1 MSSCLTCAPGTF
13 FNQSTTVF
21 NASMCVPCPANSYSP
36 ANATTC
42 TASPGYYLAPSL
54 VAAYASSGVI
64 PGVAAG
70 NFLVFNRNPA
80 VAVYGLT
87 GAVTVSTAK
96 ANITVSQG
104 AFVFSTNG
112 VPLLSNG
119 TGILA
124 PYVWYQFDQGACLF
138 DSSGGGYNLT
148 SSGGALCNATFTSNK
163 VTVPLSAIRG
173 TQSAFFTSS
182 SSSCFTVPIM
192 PMANV
197 QQATG
202 LTIAFWGNMNSGTTG
217 FGRYFDFSGDRGGC
231 AFDPIVAWTR
241 YISQGYTYMSVG
253 SGSSGTALQYALD
266 VGNAWHHYALA
277 IAPSGAWWLWLD
289 GQLYICPTNC
299 SGGAVNASM
308 NNKVYNYTVYRY
320 YLGRTINSCSAYF
333 MDGGMDDFRMY
344 PTVLS
349 TAQVYELY
357 SGKTEVYAPSLA
369 SPAVPC
375 SRACP
380 NGTLRCLPSGYAL
393 CCGVNTYFV
402 EGVSTACAACAPSTV
417 ALGATTACAYCAAG
431 TYFGGSTCVACAA
444 GLYGNGTGCA
454 ACGAGSYGNTT
465 GLSACQMC
473 AAGLYGNATGLTAC
487 QMCAAGLY
495 GNSTGLT
502 ACPEC
507 PAGYYETGLG
517 STGCT
522 GCAGGSYDTGLGM
535 PAPSNC
541 VLCGVGTYS
550 TSPDAPTMMDCTS
563 CPAGTYGSGSG
574 SNASAACV
582 GCAPGLFAS
591 GTGFSS
597 CAMCAAGYYANASAL
612 SACRACATG
621 SVTNASGLSVC
632 TVCAPGTLALTTTC
646 WACAPGT
653 YSTILGAGLITP
665 YVAPRP
671 APTLHRNGSQ
681 LPVGVGQYCTYYVPG
696 PSAVSDVCY
705 LTGIQN
711 VHGIESPCDNP
722 LLYNYTLCANI
733 DDPIDNVQVYIC
745 DVFSS
750 PACPWPLDYGCEL
763 IGNASEPS
771 DSCDSPSYP
780 GYIYATRLV
789 CEEGCA
795 AVAPCTNGADGVYL
809 GAGFTAANSC
819 PVQCNPGYILNP
831 VTNAC
836 ACAGGA
842 CVEGL
847 SPCLQCPV
855 GSYQTASGATTCAAC
870 AAGTFSE
877 STGAYNATECAPC
890 PAGYYCAGGILLP
903 CPAFTSSAG
912 GAGAVTQC
920 QCAGG
925 YACAN
930 FVNVSLALYYAGNFT
945 NYTGLRAAL
954 AAALN
959 GASVIFS

>member
-1 MSSCLTCAPGTF
+1 MRFFLYCLLYVSTCYACPYGSINVNGTCTNCSSGSYFDPVNMSSCLTCAPGTF
-13 FNQSTTVF
+13 WTPAPAALCTTSVWLYRNSSTQYYLNLLTPGVSEYNNHPYNSAPDTFTTWTKVRFSTVLSRWNTSNLKLSYLLTDNPLF
-21 NASMCVPCPANSYSP
+21 GTDSPTSTMYMFPFASAAESGGSTYASM
-36 ANATTC
+36 T
-42 TASPGYYLAPSL
+42 GSL
-54 VAAYASSGVI
+54 VGTPFAFS
-64 PGVAAG
+64 P
-70 NFLVFNRNPA
+70 
-80 VAVYGLT
+80 
-87 GAVTVSTAK
+87 
-96 ANITVSQG
+96 G
-104 AFVFSTNG
+104 AFVCSGYQYACIGPTF
-112 VPLLSNG
+112 SNG
-119 TGILA
+119 NQT
-124 PYVWYQFDQGACLF
+124 V
-138 DSSGGGYNLT
+138 SGSAHGNGGSLVFY
-148 SSGGALCNATFTSNK
+148 GALTLFNSTQYQTDLAQACGLYPNDPALACFGNETVCNTACQ
-163 VTVPLSAIRG
+163 PCG
-173 TQSAFFTSS
+173 
-182 SSSCFTVPIM
+182 
-192 PMANV
+192 
-197 QQATG
+197 
-202 LTIAFWGNMNSGTTG
+202 TG
-217 FGRYFDFSGDRGGC
+217 FYASAAGALNCSACPAGTFAGL
-231 AFDPIVAWTR
+231 A
-241 YISQGYTYMSVG
+241 
-253 SGSSGTALQYALD
+253 GSS
-266 VGNAWHHYALA
+266 V
-277 IAPSGAWWLWLD
+277 
-289 GQLYICPTNC
+289 
-299 SGGAVNASM
+299 
-308 NNKVYNYTVYRY
+308 
-320 YLGRTINSCSAYF
+320 
-333 MDGGMDDFRMY
+333 
-344 PTVLS
+344 
-349 TAQVYELY
+349 
-357 SGKTEVYAPSLA
+357 
-369 SPAVPC
+369 
-375 SRACP
+375 
-380 NGTLRCLPSGYAL
+380 CLL
-393 CCGVNTYFV
+393 
-402 EGVSTACAACAPSTV
+402 
-417 ALGATTACAYCAAG
+417 CAAG
-431 TYFGGSTCVACAA
+431 TYSSPGASACLGCRSGYNLVFGNTTACAVCAA
-444 GLYGNGTGCA
+444 GSYYA
-454 ACGAGSYGNTT
+454 APFFSCVP
-465 GLSACQMC
+465 C
-473 AAGLYGNATGLTAC
+473 AAGFFGNASNATNASAC
-487 QMCAAGLY
+487 APCPAGLY

-502 ACPEC
+502 VCSAC

-597 CAMCAAGYYANASAL
+597 CAMCAAGLYGNASAL
-612 SACRACATG
+612 SACRTCAAG
-621 SVTNASGLSVC
+621 SVTNASGLSSC
-632 TVCAPGTLALTTTC
+632 SVCAPGTVALATTC

-653 YSTILGAGLITP
+653 YSTVAGAVLVTP
-665 YVAPRP
+665 YVAPPP
-671 APTLHRNGSQ
+671 APSLSRNGSQ

-711 VHGIESPCDNP
+711 VHGVESPCDNP

-733 DDPIDNVQVYIC
+733 DDPIDNMQVYIC

-809 GAGFTAANSC
+809 GAGFTTANSC

-890 PAGYYCAGGILLP
+890 PAGYYCASGALLP
-903 CPAFTSSAG
+903 CPTFTSSPG

-925 YACAN
+925 YACAA

-954 AAALN
+954 QTALG
-959 GASVIFS
+959 GASVFFS

>member
-13 FNQSTTVF
+13 WTPAPAALCTTSVWLYRNSSTQYYLNLLTPGVSEYNNHPYNSAPDTFTTWTKVRFSTVLSRWNTSNLKLSYLLTDNPLF
-21 NASMCVPCPANSYSP
+21 GTDSPTSTMYMFPFASAAESGGSTYASM
-36 ANATTC
+36 T
-42 TASPGYYLAPSL
+42 GSL
-54 VAAYASSGVI
+54 VGTPFAFS
-64 PGVAAG
+64 P
-70 NFLVFNRNPA
+70 
-80 VAVYGLT
+80 
-87 GAVTVSTAK
+87 
-96 ANITVSQG
+96 G
-104 AFVFSTNG
+104 AFVCSGYQYACIGPTF
-112 VPLLSNG
+112 SNG
-119 TGILA
+119 NQT
-124 PYVWYQFDQGACLF
+124 V
-138 DSSGGGYNLT
+138 SGSAHGNGGSLVFY
-148 SSGGALCNATFTSNK
+148 GALTLFNSTQYQTDLAQACGLYPNDPALACFGNETVCNTACQ
-163 VTVPLSAIRG
+163 PCG
-173 TQSAFFTSS
+173 
-182 SSSCFTVPIM
+182 
-192 PMANV
+192 
-197 QQATG
+197 
-202 LTIAFWGNMNSGTTG
+202 TG
-217 FGRYFDFSGDRGGC
+217 FYASAAGALNCSACPAGTFAGL
-231 AFDPIVAWTR
+231 A
-241 YISQGYTYMSVG
+241 
-253 SGSSGTALQYALD
+253 GSS
-266 VGNAWHHYALA
+266 V
-277 IAPSGAWWLWLD
+277 
-289 GQLYICPTNC
+289 
-299 SGGAVNASM
+299 
-308 NNKVYNYTVYRY
+308 
-320 YLGRTINSCSAYF
+320 
-333 MDGGMDDFRMY
+333 
-344 PTVLS
+344 
-349 TAQVYELY
+349 
-357 SGKTEVYAPSLA
+357 
-369 SPAVPC
+369 
-375 SRACP
+375 
-380 NGTLRCLPSGYAL
+380 CLL
-393 CCGVNTYFV
+393 
-402 EGVSTACAACAPSTV
+402 
-417 ALGATTACAYCAAG
+417 CAAG
-431 TYFGGSTCVACAA
+431 TYSSPGASACLGCRSGYNLVFGNTTACAVCAA
-444 GLYGNGTGCA
+444 GSYYA
-454 ACGAGSYGNTT
+454 APFFSCVP
-465 GLSACQMC
+465 C
-473 AAGLYGNATGLTAC
+473 AAGFFGNASNATNASAC
-487 QMCAAGLY
+487 APCPAGLY

-502 ACPEC
+502 VCSAC

-535 PAPSNC
+535 PAPSHC

-612 SACRACATG
+612 SACRTCAAG
-621 SVTNASGLSVC
+621 SVTNASGLSSC
-632 TVCAPGTLALTTTC
+632 SVCAPGTVALATTC

-653 YSTILGAGLITP
+653 YSTVAGAVLVTP
-665 YVAPRP
+665 YVAPPP
-671 APTLHRNGSQ
+671 APSLSRNGSQ

-733 DDPIDNVQVYIC
+733 DDPIDNMQVYIC

-809 GAGFTAANSC
+809 GAGFTTANSC

-890 PAGYYCAGGILLP
+890 PAGYYCASGALLP
-903 CPAFTSSAG
+903 CPTFTSSPG

-925 YACAN
+925 YACAA

-954 AAALN
+954 QTALG
-959 GASVIFS
+959 GASVFFS

>member
-13 FNQSTTVF
+13 WTPAPAALCTTSVWLYRNSSTQYYLNLLTPGVSEYNNHPYNSAPDTFTTWTKVRFSTVLSRWNTSNLKLSYLLTDNPLF
-21 NASMCVPCPANSYSP
+21 GTDSPTSTMYMFPFASAAESGGSTYASM
-36 ANATTC
+36 T
-42 TASPGYYLAPSL
+42 GSL
-54 VAAYASSGVI
+54 VGTPFAFS
-64 PGVAAG
+64 P
-70 NFLVFNRNPA
+70 
-80 VAVYGLT
+80 
-87 GAVTVSTAK
+87 
-96 ANITVSQG
+96 G
-104 AFVFSTNG
+104 AFVCSGYQYACIGPTF
-112 VPLLSNG
+112 SNG
-119 TGILA
+119 NQT
-124 PYVWYQFDQGACLF
+124 V
-138 DSSGGGYNLT
+138 SGSAHGNGGSLVFY
-148 SSGGALCNATFTSNK
+148 GALTLFNSTQYQTDLAQACGLYPNDPALACFGNETVCNTACQ
-163 VTVPLSAIRG
+163 PCG
-173 TQSAFFTSS
+173 
-182 SSSCFTVPIM
+182 
-192 PMANV
+192 
-197 QQATG
+197 
-202 LTIAFWGNMNSGTTG
+202 TG
-217 FGRYFDFSGDRGGC
+217 FYASAAGALNCSACPAGTFAGL
-231 AFDPIVAWTR
+231 A
-241 YISQGYTYMSVG
+241 
-253 SGSSGTALQYALD
+253 GSS
-266 VGNAWHHYALA
+266 V
-277 IAPSGAWWLWLD
+277 
-289 GQLYICPTNC
+289 
-299 SGGAVNASM
+299 
-308 NNKVYNYTVYRY
+308 
-320 YLGRTINSCSAYF
+320 
-333 MDGGMDDFRMY
+333 
-344 PTVLS
+344 
-349 TAQVYELY
+349 
-357 SGKTEVYAPSLA
+357 
-369 SPAVPC
+369 
-375 SRACP
+375 
-380 NGTLRCLPSGYAL
+380 CLL
-393 CCGVNTYFV
+393 
-402 EGVSTACAACAPSTV
+402 
-417 ALGATTACAYCAAG
+417 CAAG
-431 TYFGGSTCVACAA
+431 TYSSPGASACLGCRSGYNLVFGNTTACAVCAA
-444 GLYGNGTGCA
+444 GSYYA
-454 ACGAGSYGNTT
+454 APFFSCVP
-465 GLSACQMC
+465 C
-473 AAGLYGNATGLTAC
+473 AAGFFGNASNATNASAC
-487 QMCAAGLY
+487 APCPAGLY

-502 ACPEC
+502 VCSAC

-535 PAPSNC
+535 PAPSHC

-597 CAMCAAGYYANASAL
+597 CAMCAAGLYGNASAL
-612 SACRACATG
+612 SACRTCAAG
-621 SVTNASGLSVC
+621 SVTNASGLSSC
-632 TVCAPGTLALTTTC
+632 SVCAPGTVALATTC

-653 YSTILGAGLITP
+653 YSTVAGAVLVTP
-665 YVAPRP
+665 YVAPPP
-671 APTLHRNGSQ
+671 APSLSRNGSQ

-733 DDPIDNVQVYIC
+733 DDPIDNMQVYIC

-809 GAGFTAANSC
+809 GAGFTTANSC

-890 PAGYYCAGGILLP
+890 PAGYYCASGALLP
-903 CPAFTSSAG
+903 CPTFTSSPG

-925 YACAN
+925 YACAA

-954 AAALN
+954 QTALG
-959 GASVIFS
+959 GASVFFS

>member
-13 FNQSTTVF
+13 WTPAAVVLCTTSAWLYRNSSTQYYLNLLTPGVSEYNNHPYNSAPDTF
-21 NASMCVPCPANSYSP
+21 TTWTKVRFATPLSRWNTSNLKLSNLLTDNPLFATDSPTSTMYMFPFASAAESGGSTYASMTGSLVGTPFAFSPGAFVCSGYQVACIGPTFSNGNQTVSGSAHGNGGSLVFYGALTLFNSTQYQTDLAQACGLYPNDPALACFGNETVCNTACQPCGTGFYASAAGALNCSACPAGTFAGSAGSSACLLCATGTYSG
-36 ANATTC
+36 AGSSAC
-42 TASPGYYLAPSL
+42 LGCRSGYYLL
-54 VAAYASSGVI
+54 Y
-64 PGVAAG
+64 G
-70 NFLVFNRNPA
+70 N
-80 VAVYGLT
+80 
-87 GAVTVSTAK
+87 
-96 ANITVSQG
+96 
-104 AFVFSTNG
+104 
-112 VPLLSNG
+112 
-119 TGILA
+119 
-124 PYVWYQFDQGACLF
+124 
-138 DSSGGGYNLT
+138 
-148 SSGGALCNATFTSNK
+148 
-163 VTVPLSAIRG
+163 
-173 TQSAFFTSS
+173 
-182 SSSCFTVPIM
+182 
-192 PMANV
+192 
-197 QQATG
+197 
-202 LTIAFWGNMNSGTTG
+202 
-217 FGRYFDFSGDRGGC
+217 
-231 AFDPIVAWTR
+231 
-241 YISQGYTYMSVG
+241 
-253 SGSSGTALQYALD
+253 
-266 VGNAWHHYALA
+266 
-277 IAPSGAWWLWLD
+277 
-289 GQLYICPTNC
+289 
-299 SGGAVNASM
+299 
-308 NNKVYNYTVYRY
+308 
-320 YLGRTINSCSAYF
+320 
-333 MDGGMDDFRMY
+333 
-344 PTVLS
+344 
-349 TAQVYELY
+349 
-357 SGKTEVYAPSLA
+357 
-369 SPAVPC
+369 
-375 SRACP
+375 
-380 NGTLRCLPSGYAL
+380 
-393 CCGVNTYFV
+393 
-402 EGVSTACAACAPSTV
+402 
-417 ALGATTACAYCAAG
+417 TTACSVCAAG
-431 TYFGGSTCVACAA
+431 SYYAAPIFSCVQCAA
-444 GLYGNGTGCA
+444 GFISASNATACSPCAPGLYGNA
-454 ACGAGSYGNTT
+454 T

-473 AAGLYGNATGLTAC
+473 APGLYGNATGLSAC
-487 QMCAAGLY
+487 QRCAAGLY

-502 ACPEC
+502 VCSAC
-507 PAGYYETGLG
+507 PAGYYQTGYA

-541 VLCGVGTYS
+541 ILCGVGTYS

-597 CAMCAAGYYANASAL
+597 CATCAAGLYGNASAL

-696 PSAVSDVCY
+696 PAAISDVCY
-705 LTGIQN
+705 LIAGEDIIH
-711 VHGIESPCDNP
+711 VDGVVSPCNNP
-722 LLYNYTLCANI
+722 LLYNYTLCANF
-733 DDPIDNVQVYIC
+733 DDPIDDVQVYIC

-771 DSCDSPSYP
+771 DSCNSPSYP
-780 GYIYATRLV
+780 DYIYATRLV

-890 PAGYYCAGGILLP
+890 PAGYYCASGALLP
-903 CPAFTSSAG
+903 CPAFTSSPG

-920 QCAGG
+920 RCAGG
-925 YACAN
+925 YACAA
-930 FVNVSLALYYAGNFT
+930 FVNVSLVLYSSGNFT
-945 NYTGLRAAL
+945 NFTGLRAAL
-954 AAALN
+954 AAALG
-959 GASVIFS
+959 GASVFFS

>member
-192 PMANV
+192 PMASV

-202 LTIAFWGNMNSGTTG
+202 ITIAFWGNMNSGTTG

-320 YLGRTINSCSAYF
+320 YLGRTINSCSADF

-344 PTVLS
+344 PTVLT

-357 SGKTEVYAPSLA
+357 SGKIEVYAPSLA

-375 SRACP
+375 SGACA

-417 ALGATTACAYCAAG
+417 ASGATTACAYCAAG

-502 ACPEC
+502 VCSAC

-597 CAMCAAGYYANASAL
+597 CAMCAAGLYGNASAL
-612 SACRACATG
+612 SACQACAAG
-621 SVTNASGLSVC
+621 SVTNASGLSSC
-632 TVCAPGTLALTTTC
+632 SVCAPGTLALATTC

-653 YSTILGAGLITP
+653 YSTVSGAVLVTP
-665 YVAPRP
+665 YVAPPP

-696 PSAVSDVCY
+696 PAAISDVCY
-705 LTGIQN
+705 LEEIEN
-711 VHGIESPCDNP
+711 VDGIESPCDNP
-722 LLYNYTLCANI
+722 LLYNYTLCTVSYFT
-733 DDPIDNVQVYIC
+733 IDNVQAYIC
-745 DVFSS
+745 DIFQF
-750 PACPWPLDYGCEL
+750 PACPWPFEFGCEL
-763 IGNASEPS
+763 IGNAVVQS

-780 GYIYATRLV
+780 GFNYATNLV

-809 GAGFTAANSC
+809 GAGFTTANSC

-890 PAGYYCAGGILLP
+890 PAGYYCASGALLP
-903 CPAFTSSAG
+903 CPTFTSSPG

-925 YACAN
+925 YACAA

-954 AAALN
+954 QTALG
-959 GASVIFS
+959 GASVFFS